1 MSRGD
6 WGDRLRRKSRD
17 WDSMGKDIVPDA
29 KTLIVH
35 SARRDGSPRRKR
47 AMGWPQGQR
56 LLSAHLGKQ
65 MEEMRS
71 QRRFRLKSVQKLYL
85 VCYYVIPSV
94 HEWKSWVSNMY
105 SAGLEAD
112 VASESWLQELI
123 SSHVNGNQGSFPLEH
138 PHGDI
143 ELDDAFDICPDE
155 FVYAVPPFSLQP
167 DEIYSPWIQAGT
179 EKMIPRDLGIF
190 QYTAPGDQVD
200 SLILKE
206 NETVPWLCGPGSNF
220 DSDSFLDPWALER
233 VSSVNM
239 LMDPPHCQPFQSPH
253 ASQESG
259 SYSPDDPS
267 FLDNFEAGPSFGC
280 SCYEQAMSEL
290 VRCGLKG
297 LSSIDELLNCQKELL
312 LQTENILQCEM
323 CSQSEAQA
331 NLLMVIVVTI
341 DSLLTTLDSTASGKC
356 AIDDGVSPVGR
367 KSERERGCSF
377 VSQIDACPLLV
388 GGFRVPMEEKT
399 SFVRQVLQAR
409 LSMLLLTIR
418 RIRVCMQQH
427 LTLSSSRGRLL
438 MILETDRRLQ
448 LIMMKIKMSVG

>member
-65 MEEMRS
+65 MEKMRS

-427 LTLSSSRGRLL
+427 LTLTSSRGRLL